1 MLKRKFY
8 DFLKEWKERQ
18 SKKPLLV
25 RGARQIGKTFIVDCF
40 GKANYPSYIYIN
52 FLENPLYRQIF
63 EGALDAE
70 SVYSRLTLL
79 IRDVKL
85 IPGET
90 LIFLDEIQECGEAR
104 TALKFLAED
113 GRFDIV
119 ASGSLLGVQYKKV
132 PSIPVGYEE
141 PVVMHALDFE
151 EFLWAKGYGE
161 DQIGNIRAAFA
172 ERRKV
177 DELVN
182 DTFHREIREYI
193 AVGGMPEVVASY
205 VADKDYGKVDAL
217 QRHIISDYLDDIM
230 NYAPS
235 SEKPRVK
242 NCFLSIPRQLARE
255 TENRKFKY
263 ADVEKGV
270 GTRKY
275 GNSVEWLRDSAM
287 ADMAYNVSAPL
298 LPLSAY
304 EDDSIFKLYLSDIGL
319 LTAQYGFET
328 KAAVIGERMSGSAKG
343 ALYEN
348 LVATMLTRK
357 GYPLR
362 YLRDKREP
370 LEIEFLIEK
379 QGGIVPVEVKASNH
393 STASLNRI
401 LEREDIQFGYKLTDG
416 NVGVTGKKITLPHYM
431 AMFL

>member
-1 MLKRKFY
+1 
-8 DFLKEWKERQ
+8 
-18 SKKPLLV
+18 
-25 RGARQIGKTFIVDCF
+25 
-40 GKANYPSYIYIN
+40 
-52 FLENPLYRQIF
+52 
-63 EGALDAE
+63 
-70 SVYSRLTLL
+70 
-79 IRDVKL
+79 
-85 IPGET
+85 
-90 LIFLDEIQECGEAR
+90 
-104 TALKFLAED
+104 
-113 GRFDIV
+113 
-119 ASGSLLGVQYKKV
+119 
-132 PSIPVGYEE
+132 
-141 PVVMHALDFE
+141 
-151 EFLWAKGYGE
+151 
-161 DQIGNIRAAFA
+161 
-172 ERRKV
+172 
-177 DELVN
+177 
-182 DTFHREIREYI
+182 
-193 AVGGMPEVVASY
+193 
-205 VADKDYGKVDAL
+205 
-217 QRHIISDYLDDIM
+217 
-230 NYAPS
+230 
-235 SEKPRVK
+235 
-242 NCFLSIPRQLARE
+242 
-255 TENRKFKY
+255 
-263 ADVEKGV
+263 
-270 GTRKY
+270 
-275 GNSVEWLRDSAM
+275 M